1 MERTVHIFSSGVL
14 RRHGDTIAFET
25 KEGTRYLPVEA
36 VAEIMV
42 HGEVDLNKRFL
53 EFLSEKEIPL
63 HYFNHFGHYMGT
75 FYPREHYN
83 SGFMLLKQAEHYL
96 DPDKRLQLARRFVW
110 GASRN
115 LLRVLRYYRSRGKDL
130 DTMIGSME
138 DLTARLETCTDIP
151 ELMAVEGNLREI
163 YYNAFDTILDHPEWA
178 LNRRSRRPPENA
190 LNSLI
195 SFGNSL
201 LYATSLSEIYKTHL
215 DPRIGYLHTT
225 NWRRFSLNLDVSE
238 IFKPLLVDRL
248 IFTIIA
254 KGMIHPADFQ
264 RESGGLLLREAAR
277 RRFVEEYEN
286 RLRTVI
292 RLRRNGRLVSYRRLI
307 RLDLYRL
314 EKHLIGE
321 EEYDPFTAAW

>member
-1 MERTVHIFSSGVL
+1 MERTIHIFSSGVL
-14 RRHGDTIAFET
+14 RRHGDTIAFEG
-25 KEGTRYLPVEA
+25 KDGTRYLPVEA

-63 HYFNHFGHYMGT
+63 HYFNHFGNYMGT
-75 FYPREHYN
+75 FYPHEHYN
-83 SGFMLLKQAEHYL
+83 SGFMILKQAEYYL
-96 DPDKRLQLARRFVW
+96 DPEKRLQLARRFVS

-130 DTMIGSME
+130 DARIGSME
-138 DLTARLETCTDIP
+138 DLTAKLETCATIP
-151 ELMAVEGNLREI
+151 ELMAIEGNLREM
-163 YYNAFDTILDHPEWA
+163 YYNAFDTILDHPAWTFD
-178 LNRRSRRPPENA
+178 RRSRRPPENS

-225 NWRRFSLNLDVSE
+225 NWRRFSLNLDISE
-238 IFKPLLVDRL
+238 IFKPVLVDRL
-248 IFTIIA
+248 IFTMVG
-254 KGMIHPADFQ
+254 KGMIRPSDFH
-264 RESGGLLLREAAR
+264 RESGGLFLTEAAR

-292 RLRRNGRLVSYRRLI
+292 RHRRNGRLVSYRRLI

-321 EEYDPFTAAW
+321 EPYDPFVAAW